1 MRHGYLLS
9 TLLLVAATAH
19 AGVIINGTRLVYQ
32 GDKKESSL
40 GLSNPDATDYLVQ
53 SWVDSGGKN
62 QANAPFLI
70 TPPLFR
76 LDAKEDNVLRV
87 VRTGGNLPEDRE
99 SLYWLNIKAI
109 PSSKHVEGVNTLQ
122 IAINTRIKLLY
133 RPSAVKGRPEDVA
146 DKLEWH
152 REGNDLVVNNPTP
165 FYMNFQTVTLNGQ
178 KERVVNLNSLQH
190 RMHDEFVAFEK
201 MVATKDFDSVAKQ
214 LEHSRQVMEVL
225 DQASKAL

>member
-19 AGVIINGTRLVYQ
+19 AGVIINGTRLVYH

-62 QANAPFLI
+62 TAKAPFLI

-133 RPSAVKGRPEDVA
+133 RPPAVIGKPEDVA

-152 REGNDLVVNNPTP
+152 REGNDLVVNNPTR
-165 FYMNFQTVTLNGQ
+165 FYINFQKVTLSGH
-178 KERVVNLNSLQH
+178 KV
-190 RMHDEFVAFEK
+190 DK
-201 MVATKDFDSVAKQ
+201 ATWAAPKTETHFALPGNVSGTNIAYSIITDYGSISQTWSTSV
-214 LEHSRQVMEVL
+214 H
-225 DQASKAL
+225 

>member
-1 MRHGYLLS
+1 MQSGSILAVKPCQS
-9 TLLLVAATAH
+9 PV
-19 AGVIINGTRLVYQ
+19 
-32 GDKKESSL
+32 
-40 GLSNPDATDYLVQ
+40 PD
-53 SWVDSGGKN
+53 
-62 QANAPFLI
+62 
-70 TPPLFR
+70 PPP

-152 REGNDLVVNNPTP
+152 REGNDLVVNNRTP
-165 FYMNFQTVTLNGQ
+165 FYMNFQTLTLNGQ
-178 KERVVNLNSLQH
+178 KVKSHGLCRKLKHILLYRQRRRFYRRVFHYYRLRQH
-190 RMHDEFVAFEK
+190 QSD
-201 MVATKDFDSVAKQ
+201 MV
-214 LEHSRQVMEVL
+214 
-225 DQASKAL
+225 

>member
-19 AGVIINGTRLVYQ
+19 AGVIINGTRLVYH

-40 GLSNPDATDYLVQ
+40 GLSNPDNTDYLVQ

-62 QANAPFLI
+62 LAKAPFLI

-76 LDAKEDNVLRV
+76 LNGKEENVLRV

-99 SLYWLNIKAI
+99 SLFWLNIKSI
-109 PSSKHVEGVNTLQ
+109 PSSKKIEGVNTLQ
-122 IAINTRIKLLY
+122 IAVNTRIKLIY
-133 RPSAVKGRPEDVA
+133 RPTTVKGKPESVA

-165 FYMNFQTVTLNGQ
+165 FYMNFQSVTLNGQ
-178 KERVVNLNSLQH
+178 KVKNATWAAPESETHIALPANTSGNN
-190 RMHDEFVAFEK
+190 VAY
-201 MVATKDFDSVAKQ
+201 SVITDYGSISQ
-214 LEHSRQVMEVL
+214 IW
-225 DQASKAL
+225 SKTLH

>member
-9 TLLLVAATAH
+9 ALSLVAATSH
-19 AGVIINGTRLVYQ
+19 AGVVINGTRLVYQ

-62 QANAPFLI
+62 PAKAPFLI

-133 RPSAVKGRPEDVA
+133 RPSAITGKPEAVA
-146 DKLEWH
+146 DKLQWH
-152 REGNDLVVNNPTP
+152 REGHDLVVNNPTP
-165 FYMNFQTVTLNGQ
+165 FYMNFQTVMFNGH
-178 KERVVNLNSLQH
+178 KV
-190 RMHDEFVAFEK
+190 DK
-201 MVATKDFDSVAKQ
+201 ATWAVPKTETHFALPDNASGSTVTYSIITDYGSISQTWSVSV
-214 LEHSRQVMEVL
+214 H
-225 DQASKAL
+225 

>member
-19 AGVIINGTRLVYQ
+19 AGVIINGTRLIYQ
-32 GDKKESSL
+32 GGKKESSI
-40 GLSNPDATDYLVQ
+40 GISNPDATDYLVQ
-53 SWVDSGGKN
+53 SWADSGGKN
-62 QANAPFLI
+62 LAKAPFLI

-99 SLYWLNIKAI
+99 SLFWLNIKAI
-109 PSSKHVEGVNTLQ
+109 PSSKRVEGVNTLQ
-122 IAINTRIKLLY
+122 IAINTRIKLLF
-133 RPSAVKGRPEDVA
+133 RPASVKGKPEDVA

-165 FYMNFQTVTLNGQ
+165 FYMNFQSVTLNGHKIDKAGWAVPETQ
-178 KERVVNLNSLQH
+178 THIALPAHTGGSNVTWSIITDYGSISKSWS
-190 RMHDEFVAFEK
+190 
-201 MVATKDFDSVAKQ
+201 TSV
-214 LEHSRQVMEVL
+214 H
-225 DQASKAL
+225 

>member
-19 AGVIINGTRLVYQ
+19 AGVIINGTRLVYH

-40 GLSNPDATDYLVQ
+40 GISNPDTTDYLVQ

-62 QANAPFLI
+62 LAKAPFLI

-76 LDAKEDNVLRV
+76 LNGKEENVLRV

-99 SLYWLNIKAI
+99 SLFWLNIKSI
-109 PSSKHVEGVNTLQ
+109 PSSKKMEGVNTLQ
-122 IAINTRIKLLY
+122 IAINTRIKLIY
-133 RPSAVKGRPEDVA
+133 RPAAVKGKPEAAA

-152 REGNDLVVNNPTP
+152 REGNNLVVNNPTP
-165 FYMNFQTVTLNGQ
+165 FYMNFQSVTLNGV
-178 KERVVNLNSLQH
+178 KV
-190 RMHDEFVAFEK
+190 K
-201 MVATKDFDSVAKQ
+201 KATWALPESETRIALPANASGNSVAYSVITDYGSISQ
-214 LEHSRQVMEVL
+214 TWT
-225 DQASKAL
+225 KAIQ

>member
-19 AGVIINGTRLVYQ
+19 AGVIINGTRLIYQ
-32 GDKKESSL
+32 GGKKESSI
-40 GLSNPDATDYLVQ
+40 GISNPDATDYLVQ
-53 SWVDSGGKN
+53 SWADSGGKN
-62 QANAPFLI
+62 LAKAPFLI

-99 SLYWLNIKAI
+99 SLFWLNIKAI
-109 PSSKHVEGVNTLQ
+109 PSSKRVEGVNTLQ

-133 RPSAVKGRPEDVA
+133 RPASVKGKPEDVA

-152 REGNDLVVNNPTP
+152 REGNNLVVNNPTP
-165 FYMNFQTVTLNGQ
+165 FYMNLQSVTLNGH
-178 KERVVNLNSLQH
+178 KL
-190 RMHDEFVAFEK
+190 EK
-201 MVATKDFDSVAKQ
+201 AGWAVPETQTRIALPANTGGSNVTWSIITDYGSISKSWSSSV
-214 LEHSRQVMEVL
+214 H
-225 DQASKAL
+225 

>member
-9 TLLLVAATAH
+9 TLLLVAASAQ
-19 AGVIINGTRLVYQ
+19 AGVVINGTRLVYQ

-40 GLSNPDATDYLVQ
+40 GLSNPDTTDYLVQ

-62 QANAPFLI
+62 QAKAPFLI

-178 KERVVNLNSLQH
+178 KVKKPPGLCRKLKRILLYL
-190 RMHDEFVAFEK
+190 
-201 MVATKDFDSVAKQ
+201 ATS
-214 LEHSRQVMEVL
+214 EVL
-225 DQASKAL
+225 PSRIPLLPITAASVRHGLNPFINRITR

>member
-9 TLLLVAATAH
+9 TLLLVAASAQ
-19 AGVIINGTRLVYQ
+19 AGVVINGTRLVYQ

-40 GLSNPDATDYLVQ
+40 GLSNPDTTDYLVQ

-62 QANAPFLI
+62 LAKAPFLI

-109 PSSKHVEGVNTLQ
+109 PSSKQVEGVNTLQ

-133 RPSAVKGRPEDVA
+133 RPSAVKGKPEDMA

-165 FYMNFQTVTLNGQ
+165 FYMNFQSVTLNGQ
-178 KERVVNLNSLQH
+178 K
-190 RMHDEFVAFEK
+190 
-201 MVATKDFDSVAKQ
+201 VAKATWAVPDTSTRFA
-214 LEHSRQVMEVL
+214 LPANMNGNTVSWSVIN
-225 DQASKAL
+225 DYGSISKTWSASVR

>member
-19 AGVIINGTRLVYQ
+19 AGVIINGTRLIYQ
-32 GDKKESSL
+32 GGKKESSI
-40 GLSNPDATDYLVQ
+40 GISNPDATDYLVQ
-53 SWVDSGGKN
+53 SWADSGGKN
-62 QANAPFLI
+62 LAKAPFLI

-99 SLYWLNIKAI
+99 SLFWLNIKAI
-109 PSSKHVEGVNTLQ
+109 PSSKRVEGVNTLQ

-133 RPSAVKGRPEDVA
+133 RPESVKGKPEDVA

-165 FYMNFQTVTLNGQ
+165 FYMNFQSVTLNGHKIDKAGWAVPETQ
-178 KERVVNLNSLQH
+178 THITLPAHTGGSNVTWSIITDYGSISKSWS
-190 RMHDEFVAFEK
+190 
-201 MVATKDFDSVAKQ
+201 TSV
-214 LEHSRQVMEVL
+214 H
-225 DQASKAL
+225 

>member
-1 MRHGYLLS
+1 MRHRYLLS
-9 TLLLVAATAH
+9 TILLVAATAH

-40 GLSNPDATDYLVQ
+40 GLSNPDSTDY
-53 SWVDSGGKN
+53 SGRKST
-62 QANAPFLI
+62 AAAPFLI

-76 LDAKEDNVLRV
+76 LNAKEDNVLRV
-87 VRTGGNLPEDRE
+87 VRTGGNMPEDRE

-122 IAINTRIKLLY
+122 IAINTRIKSLY
-133 RPSAVKGRPEDVA
+133 RPSSVKGKPEDVA

-165 FYMNFQTVTLNGQ
+165 FYMNFQSVAINGRKISKATWAVPETGTHIALPANTGGNTVTYSIITDYG
-178 KERVVNLNSLQH
+178 SI
-190 RMHDEFVAFEK
+190 
-201 MVATKDFDSVAKQ
+201 
-214 LEHSRQVMEVL
+214 
-225 DQASKAL
+225 SKTWSTSIH

>member
-9 TLLLVAATAH
+9 TLLLVATASH
-19 AGVIINGTRLVYQ
+19 AGVIINGTRLIYQ
-32 GDKKESSL
+32 GEKKESSL

-62 QANAPFLI
+62 LAKAPFLI

-76 LDAKEDNVLRV
+76 LDAHEDNVLRV

-146 DKLEWH
+146 DKLEWR

-165 FYMNFQTVTLNGQ
+165 FYMNFQTVTLNGH
-178 KERVVNLNSLQH
+178 KVV
-190 RMHDEFVAFEK
+190 K
-201 MVATKDFDSVAKQ
+201 ATWAVPKTETHFALPGNVGGADVTYSIITDYGSISHTWSKSV
-214 LEHSRQVMEVL
+214 H
-225 DQASKAL
+225 

>member
-19 AGVIINGTRLVYQ
+19 AGVIINGTRLIYQ
-32 GDKKESSL
+32 GGKKESSI
-40 GLSNPDATDYLVQ
+40 GISNPDATDYLVQ
-53 SWVDSGGKN
+53 SWADSGGKN
-62 QANAPFLI
+62 LAKAPFLI

-99 SLYWLNIKAI
+99 SLFWLNIKAI
-109 PSSKHVEGVNTLQ
+109 PSSKRVEGVNTLQ

-133 RPSAVKGRPEDVA
+133 RPASVKGKPEDVA

-152 REGNDLVVNNPTP
+152 REGNNLVVNNPTP
-165 FYMNFQTVTLNGQ
+165 FYMNFQSVTLNGHKIDKAGWAVPETQ
-178 KERVVNLNSLQH
+178 THIALPAHTGGSNLTWSIIT
-190 RMHDEFVAFEK
+190 DYGSISK
-201 MVATKDFDSVAKQ
+201 SWSTSV
-214 LEHSRQVMEVL
+214 H
-225 DQASKAL
+225 

>member
-40 GLSNPDATDYLVQ
+40 GLSNPDTTDYLVQ

-62 QANAPFLI
+62 LAKAPFLI

-109 PSSKHVEGVNTLQ
+109 PSSKHVEGMNTLQ

-133 RPSAVKGRPEDVA
+133 RPSSIQGKPEDVA

-165 FYMNFQTVTLNGQ
+165 FYMNFQSVTLNGQ
-178 KERVVNLNSLQH
+178 KVKKATWAVPKTETHFPLPANMGGNTVAWSIITDYGSISHTWSTSLH
-190 RMHDEFVAFEK
+190 
-201 MVATKDFDSVAKQ
+201 
-214 LEHSRQVMEVL
+214 
-225 DQASKAL
+225 

>member
-19 AGVIINGTRLVYQ
+19 AGVIINGTRLIYQ
-32 GDKKESSL
+32 GGKKESSI
-40 GLSNPDATDYLVQ
+40 GISNPDATDYLVQ
-53 SWVDSGGKN
+53 SWADSGGKN
-62 QANAPFLI
+62 LAKAPFLI

-76 LDAKEDNVLRV
+76 LDAKQENVLRV
-87 VRTGGNLPEDRE
+87 VRTGGNMPEDRE

-109 PSSKHVEGVNTLQ
+109 PSSSHEEGVNTLQ

-133 RPSAVKGRPEDVA
+133 RPASIKGKPEEVA

-165 FYMNFQTVTLNGQ
+165 FYMNFQSVTLNGQ
-178 KERVVNLNSLQH
+178 K
-190 RMHDEFVAFEK
+190 
-201 MVATKDFDSVAKQ
+201 VAKATWAVPDTSTRFA
-214 LEHSRQVMEVL
+214 LPANMSGNTVSWSVIN
-225 DQASKAL
+225 DYGSISKTWSASVR

>member
-62 QANAPFLI
+62 L
-70 TPPLFR
+70 
-76 LDAKEDNVLRV
+76 AKEDNVLRV

-109 PSSKHVEGVNTLQ
+109 PSSKQVEGVNTLQ

-146 DKLEWH
+146 DKLEWR
-152 REGNDLVVNNPTP
+152 REGNELVVNNPTP
-165 FYMNFQTVTLNGQ
+165 FYMNFQAVTLNGQ
-178 KERVVNLNSLQH
+178 KVT
-190 RMHDEFVAFEK
+190 K
-201 MVATKDFDSVAKQ
+201 ATWAVPKTETHFAIPGNVRGSNVTYSIITDYGSISHTWSKSV
-214 LEHSRQVMEVL
+214 H
-225 DQASKAL
+225 

>member
-40 GLSNPDATDYLVQ
+40 GLSNPDTTDYLVQ

-62 QANAPFLI
+62 RAKAPFLI

-87 VRTGGNLPEDRE
+87 VRTGGNLPGDRE

-109 PSSKHVEGVNTLQ
+109 PSSKHVEGMNTLQ

-133 RPSAVKGRPEDVA
+133 RPSSIQGKPEDVA

-165 FYMNFQTVTLNGQ
+165 FYMNFQSVTLNGQ
-178 KERVVNLNSLQH
+178 KVKKATWAVPKTETHFPLPANMGGNTVAWSIITDYGSISHTWSTSLH
-190 RMHDEFVAFEK
+190 
-201 MVATKDFDSVAKQ
+201 
-214 LEHSRQVMEVL
+214 
-225 DQASKAL
+225 

>member
-9 TLLLVAATAH
+9 TLLLVATASH

-40 GLSNPDATDYLVQ
+40 GLSNPDTTDYLVQ

-62 QANAPFLI
+62 LAKAPFLI

-133 RPSAVKGRPEDVA
+133 RPSAVKGKPEDMA

-165 FYMNFQTVTLNGQ
+165 FYMNFQAVTLNGQ
-178 KERVVNLNSLQH
+178 KITKATWAVPKTETHFALPGNVGGSTVVYSIITDYGSISQ
-190 RMHDEFVAFEK
+190 
-201 MVATKDFDSVAKQ
+201 TW
-214 LEHSRQVMEVL
+214 
-225 DQASKAL
+225 SKPVH

>member
-40 GLSNPDATDYLVQ
+40 GISNPDTTDYLVQ

-62 QANAPFLI
+62 LAKAPFLI

-99 SLYWLNIKAI
+99 SMYWLNIKAI
-109 PSSKHVEGVNTLQ
+109 PSSKHVDGVNTLQ

-133 RPSAVKGRPEDVA
+133 RPAAVKGRPEDVA
-146 DKLEWH
+146 NKLEWH

-165 FYMNFQTVTLNGQ
+165 FYMNFQSVTLNGH
-178 KERVVNLNSLQH
+178 KVTKANWAVPKTETHFALPANTNGNT
-190 RMHDEFVAFEK
+190 VAWSIITDYGSISHPLT
-201 MVATKDFDSVAKQ
+201 A
-214 LEHSRQVMEVL
+214 
-225 DQASKAL
+225 ALH